1 MPRVP
6 SNFKIFV
13 TNELL
18 GEKIEESKSNYISN
32 WISIG
37 IQIYATCFI

>member
-1 MPRVP
+1 MPHVP

-18 GEKIEESKSNYISN
+18 GEKIEVSKSNYISN

-37 IQIYATCFI
+37 IQFYAMCFI